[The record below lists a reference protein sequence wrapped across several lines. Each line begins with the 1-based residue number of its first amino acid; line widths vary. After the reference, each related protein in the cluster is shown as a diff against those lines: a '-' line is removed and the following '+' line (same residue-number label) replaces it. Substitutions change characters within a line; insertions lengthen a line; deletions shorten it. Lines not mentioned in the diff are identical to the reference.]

1 MELNEHSENSDFIV
15 MSGIKE
21 VLSAK
26 PSSVHEN
33 IKTFLAVK
41 ESLYSSI
48 TPIMKIIIEIIG
60 SDCEEYLSRLNSE
73 NEKHNMRDIYTNFKN
88 MNRKRVDRR
97 LDHLQNTVVNTLLS
111 LLQQLDQVFLESQSN
126 SNLLLQLLAYFS
138 KYWQKRNLDG
148 QELYNSGE
156 SDDNGDEQQSESD
169 DCLLLSSSAFLE
181 FLKLAGFLLHCEL

>member
-48 TPIMKIIIEIIG
+48 SPIMKNIIEILG
-60 SDCEEYLSRLNSE
+60 SDREDYLSPLSSE
-73 NEKHNMRDIYTNFKN
+73 NEKHNMRDIYQNFKSV
-88 MNRKRVDRR
+88 NRK
-97 LDHLQNTVVNTLLS
+97 
-111 LLQQLDQVFLESQSN
+111 
-126 SNLLLQLLAYFS
+126 
-138 KYWQKRNLDG
+138 
-148 QELYNSGE
+148 
-156 SDDNGDEQQSESD
+156 
-169 DCLLLSSSAFLE
+169 
-181 FLKLAGFLLHCEL
+181 